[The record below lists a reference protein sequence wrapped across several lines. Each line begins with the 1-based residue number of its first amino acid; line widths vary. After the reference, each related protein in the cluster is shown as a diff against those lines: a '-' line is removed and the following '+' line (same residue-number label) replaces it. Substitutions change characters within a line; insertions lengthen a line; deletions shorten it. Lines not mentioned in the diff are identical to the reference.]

1 MKTTK
6 YLYGEH
12 TPMDIPKEVI
22 QNRIALL
29 DKELT
34 AELAKHYSVRDV
46 KRTNDLVKAKL
57 FWENINKE

>member
-1 MKTTK
+1 MKTTS
-6 YLYGEH
+6 YLYGDNK
-12 TPMDIPKEVI
+12 PMNIPDEVI

-29 DKELT
+29 DKELS
-34 AELAKHYSVRDV
+34 AELARHYSVRNV